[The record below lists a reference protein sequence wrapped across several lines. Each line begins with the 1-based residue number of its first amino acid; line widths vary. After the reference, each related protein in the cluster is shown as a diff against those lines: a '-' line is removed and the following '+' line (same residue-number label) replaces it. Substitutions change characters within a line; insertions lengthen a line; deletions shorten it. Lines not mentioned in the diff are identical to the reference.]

1 MVVALAHEH
10 RVGLDAGADHKQRF
24 WFSAHLK
31 AFSLAHGKEVRPVV
45 LADYVAHVW
54 GELERCRPFR
64 KRRIG

>member
-1 MVVALAHEH
+1 MVALAHEH
-10 RVGLDAGADHKQRF
+10 CVGLDASAYHKQRL

-31 AFSLAHGKEVRPVV
+31 AFSLAHREEVRPVV

-54 GELERCRPFR
+54 GELEGCRPFY